1 MTETLMN
8 GAPPQSVGY
17 ASSSGYVDADLFLKH
32 FVRSASPSTEKP
44 NIIILDG
51 HHSHKTLAAVEFC
64 RANGIHLLTLPPHST
79 HKMQPLD
86 RTYFKSMKSAFN
98 NLADD
103 YMVTNPGHPI
113 TINQMARLSGA
124 AFLRY
129 FFKCD
134 MLRNSAHYCLI
145 MTSPFS
151 RYAKYNVGI
160 ITRLT
165 DFLF

>member
-8 GAPPQSVGY
+8 GAPPQAVGY
-17 ASSSGYVDADLFLKH
+17 ASSSGYVDADLFLKWLEH
-32 FVRSASPSTEKP
+32 FVRSASPSTENP
-44 NIIILDG
+44 HIIILDG
-51 HHSHKTLAAVEFC
+51 HHSHRTLAAVDFC
-64 RANGIHLLTLPPHST
+64 WANGIHLLTLPPHST

-113 TINQMARLSGA
+113 TIHQMARLSGA

-129 FFKCD
+129 FFS
-134 MLRNSAHYCLI
+134 NATCLEI
-145 MTSPFS
+145 LHTI
-151 RYAKYNVGI
+151 A
-160 ITRLT
+160 
-165 DFLF
+165 